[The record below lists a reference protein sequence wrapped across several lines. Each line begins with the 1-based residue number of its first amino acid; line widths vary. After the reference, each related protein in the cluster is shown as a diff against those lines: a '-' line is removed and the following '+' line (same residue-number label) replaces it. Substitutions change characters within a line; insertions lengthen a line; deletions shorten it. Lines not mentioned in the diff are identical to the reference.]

1 MSGEE
6 DAVLDSADTHKTMT
20 SSYTHICPVT
30 PSSLT
35 NENVQEST
43 VDLTL
48 SSHNE
53 QQQES
58 ESTSN
63 VNSDSNSA
71 SLFSDSS
78 VQSSAQSISHKKP

>member
-1 MSGEE
+1 M
-6 DAVLDSADTHKTMT
+6 AT
-20 SSYTHICPVT
+20 SYTHICTLSPV
-30 PSSLT
+30 SVT
-35 NENVQEST
+35 NENLDKST

-48 SSHNE
+48 SSHDE
-53 QQQES
+53 QQES

-78 VQSSAQSISHKKP
+78 VQSSTQPISCKKT